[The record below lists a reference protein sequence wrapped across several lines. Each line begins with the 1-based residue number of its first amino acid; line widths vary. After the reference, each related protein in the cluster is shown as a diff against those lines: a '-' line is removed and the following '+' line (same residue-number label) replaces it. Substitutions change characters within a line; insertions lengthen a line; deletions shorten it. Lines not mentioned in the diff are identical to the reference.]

1 MIPEKMKAAFL
12 VGQMDMEVRTIPV
25 PEMPPGGALLKVHS
39 TGLCGSDINRIRFTT
54 SDDVRVLGHE
64 MTGEIVKIDPNVTD
78 YKIGDHVAVGH
89 VHIPCMHCDYCRH
102 GSPAMCRQFKQ
113 VRVEPGGYAEY
124 VALTHDHLAHSVIA
138 IPEGVT
144 DAAATFIDPLG
155 CCLRAVN
162 KSKVLPFDKV
172 VVVGTG
178 IMGQLF
184 VMLLKKLQVEVI
196 AVDIS
201 EYRLE
206 KAKEFGA
213 AHALKADNEKLA
225 EEILKITD
233 GKGVDT
239 VFLTFLNQSI
249 LDNAMSYVRDG
260 GNLCVFAPPVKE
272 LELKIDYFSFFRREL
287 HMFSSYSSYIDE
299 IVDTFHWIT
308 SKKVDVEKLITGTSD
323 LDNLLDTVKNL
334 TDRDFKI
341 IVNP

>member
-1 MIPEKMKAAFL
+1 VIPEKMKAAFL
-12 VGQMDMEVRTIPV
+12 VGQMDMEVRIIPV

-64 MTGEIVKIDPNVTD
+64 MTGEIVKIDPNVTE
-78 YKIGDHVAVGH
+78 YQIGDHVAVGH

-124 VALTHDHLAHSVIA
+124 VALTHDHLAHSVIT
-138 IPEGVT
+138 IPDGVS

-184 VMLLKKLQVEVI
+184 VMLLNQLQVEVI

-201 EYRLE
+201 EYRLQ
-206 KAKEFGA
+206 KATEFGA
-213 AHALKADNEKLA
+213 AHVLKSDNENLE
-225 EEILKITD
+225 EEILRITD

-249 LDNAMSYVRDG
+249 LDNAMAYVRDG
-260 GNLCVFAPPVKE
+260 GNLCVFAPPVQE
-272 LELKIDYFSFFRREL
+272 LELKMDYFSFFRREL
-287 HMFSSYSSYIDE
+287 HMFSSYSSHIDE

-323 LDNLLDTVKNL
+323 LDSLLDTVKNL